1 MITRVIIIK
10 YIFLLLFVETEIM
23 NLPLIWS
30 NKTKYI
36 FFILLVETETM
47 GVVGNNMGL
56 GNMLRL
62 ATVEKEKEK
71 KEEEAMS
78 SSQVFNAWVQLL
90 RSHMT
95 WFNPTFHF

>member
-1 MITRVIIIK
+1 MIIRVIIIK
-10 YIFLLLFVETEIM
+10 YVFIFVCGNRNQKLASNLKQQNRVYFFILFVEIEI
-23 NLPLIWS
+23 
-30 NKTKYI
+30 
-36 FFILLVETETM
+36 M
-47 GVVGNNMGL
+47 GVVGNNIGP
-56 GNMLRL
+56 GNMQRL

-95 WFNPTFHF
+95 